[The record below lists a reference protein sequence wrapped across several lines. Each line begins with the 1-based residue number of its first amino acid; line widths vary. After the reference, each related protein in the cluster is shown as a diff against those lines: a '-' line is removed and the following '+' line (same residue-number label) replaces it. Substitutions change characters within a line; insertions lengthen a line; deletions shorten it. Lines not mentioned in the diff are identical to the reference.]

1 MITEEQIVCFDA
13 MQSWGFMENFG
24 MLAEE
29 TGEMLS
35 AINKLIRGRVDKKEV
50 ITELA
55 DVSLVITAFAMEL
68 GYSDFQEEKKKKLLR
83 LKERL
88 EEWHRNNEEI

>member
-1 MITEEQIVCFDA
+1 MMTEEQVVCLDA
-13 MQSWGFMENFG
+13 MQSWGFMGNFG

-35 AINKLIRGRVDKKEV
+35 AINKLIRGRVERKDV

-88 EEWHRNNEEI
+88 EEWHKNNDEL

>member
-13 MQSWGFMENFG
+13 MQSWGFVENFG
-24 MLAEE
+24 MMAEE

-35 AINKLIRGRVDKKEV
+35 AINKLIRGRADRKDV

-68 GYSDFQEEKKKKLLR
+68 GYNDFQKEKETKLLR
-83 LKERL
+83 LKKRL
-88 EEWHRNNEEI
+88 EEWHKTNDR